1 MWCLDVLRG
10 YPPFCGRRWRP
21 KFANKASPIV
31 LNRAT
36 GVVLTVL
43 GRRYSG
49 GELSVKHKG
58 PAKAGWDE
66 KIILPY
72 HSGKARKQSS
82 MAAVRLAMG
91 DFLPSASGAWGNPF
105 CAAENFPQ
113 ASGSAC
119 LRAIRRRFTLRH
131 RRNSFLPLGK
141 RPRCK
146 GEFPFQ
152 RGCFLPG
159 LWERT
164 FPFYVENRADVFL
177 IATSQE

>member
-1 MWCLDVLRG
+1 MVPCVLRG
-10 YPPFCGRRWRP
+10 IYSFVGTGGGKVCQQGKPYRAEPRYGCGSYG
-21 KFANKASPIV
+21 A
-31 LNRAT
+31 
-36 GVVLTVL
+36 G
-43 GRRYSG
+43 GRYSG

-72 HSGKARKQSS
+72 HSGKARKQSF

-131 RRNSFLPLGK
+131 RRNSFLP
-141 RPRCK
+141 
-146 GEFPFQ
+146 
-152 RGCFLPG
+152 G
-159 LWERT
+159 LCERT
-164 FPFYVENRADVFL
+164 FPFYVENKADVFL